1 MRVRNM
7 DGIKI
12 SSPKYISNVVTTGQ
26 KAEPQ
31 NTMPEKDMCDDV
43 NISEKGKAL
52 LAADRELLEKFRQQ
66 RLFDTFGDMK
76 DIKEIPEEYKR
87 ENLFKIK
94 LEADSIFGG
103 VNLFQENL
111 TRQYE
116 GWFSEYD

>member
-12 SSPKYISNVVTTGQ
+12 SSPKYINNVVTTDK